1 MSKLTEHFRREQG
14 VVPFNKHTP
23 EQRAE
28 FIGRVK
34 VLNAVNINLGLIQD
48 NWGYI
53 SSAIPD
59 KKSNPKLHSQYKRMV
74 GVLKDYMANAKMFN
88 ALIMNLLVVSQDA
101 KERVE
106 IFSWYNQ
113 SIIDN
118 LLRIPV
124 ERQELALKMMESL
137 ATEKIKAESE
147 EDYEK
152 KMIEFGQYCLSLSQ
166 SGRKTVTKND
176 LKKFLNTK

>member
-1 MSKLTEHFRREQG
+1 MSKLTEHFRKEQG
-14 VVPFNKHTP
+14 VVPFEQQTP
-23 EQRAE
+23 DQREE
-28 FIGRVK
+28 FIGRIK
-34 VLNAVNINLGLIQD
+34 VLNAANINLGLIQD

-53 SSAIPD
+53 SAAIPD
-59 KKSNPKLHSQYKRMV
+59 KKINPKLHSQYKRMV
-74 GVLKDYMANAKMFN
+74 GVLKDYMASAKMFN
-88 ALIMNLLVVSQDA
+88 ALIMNLLVVNDDA

-106 IFSWYNQ
+106 TYSWYNQ

-137 ATEKIKAESE
+137 ATEEIKAESD

-152 KMIEFGQYCLSLSQ
+152 KMVAFGQYSLSLSQ

-176 LKKFLNTK
+176 LNKFLNTK